1 MSRCNINFDNS
12 YQKLPAFLYEHV
24 APTPLKQPLLIHVT
38 ELKKELGLESL
49 SDSDLQKWLNG
60 EIKISNEQRIATRY
74 AGHQFGSFAGQLGDG
89 RAISLGEILTS
100 DGKRWEIQ
108 TKGSGKTPF
117 SRMGDGKA
125 VIRSSVREYICSEAM
140 YGLGI
145 PTSRVLAIIIGEDN
159 VYREKIERSAI
170 IARVFPSNIRFGH
183 FEICYHYNRKDVL
196 NDLIEYTRYT
206 FFDGVSVA
214 EMLALIIDK
223 TAMLMAHWQ
232 AVGFCHGV
240 MNTDNMSI
248 VGITIDYGPFGFLE
262 DTALSHVCNHSD
274 HQGRYAYD
282 SQPSVAAW
290 NLEKLLLCF
299 SDHLP
304 KESLINLINTFSELF
319 HTYYQKLYQRKF
331 GLTTIESEDNQ
342 LYSSLLQTLS
352 NLAIDYTF
360 FFRQLSNYKVYRINS
375 LSELW
380 NYYEKSEELIVWLS
394 LYDQRLERELSD
406 VVKRQVEMKS
416 VNPKYVL
423 RNYIAQEIIEE
434 VEKGENEKL
443 KSWLE
448 ILYSPFVEH
457 SEYES
462 YSKPTPTE
470 KKNYSVS
477 CSS

>member
-1 MSRCNINFDNS
+1 MLNVEINFDNS
-12 YQKLPAFLYEHV
+12 FQKLPAFLYEHV
-24 APTPLKQPLLIHVT
+24 VPAPLKDPTLIHVT
-38 ELKKELGLESL
+38 GLKKELGLESL
-49 SDSDLQKWLNG
+49 SDSILQKWLNG
-60 EIKISNEQRIATRY
+60 ETRFNNDQRIATRY
-74 AGHQFGSFAGQLGDG
+74 AGHQFGVFAGQLGDG
-89 RAISLGEILTS
+89 RAISLGEILDA

-117 SRMGDGKA
+117 SRTGDGRA
-125 VIRSSVREYICSEAM
+125 VIRSSVREYLCSEAM

-145 PTSRVLAIIIGEDN
+145 PSSRVLAIIIGQDK
-159 VYREKIERSAI
+159 VYRETIERSAI

-183 FEICYHYNRKDVL
+183 FEMCYHYNQKVVL

-206 FFDGVSVA
+206 FFGGIPVK
-214 EMLALIIDK
+214 EMLEQIIDK

-232 AVGFCHGV
+232 TVGFCHGV

-248 VGITIDYGPFGFLE
+248 LGITIDYGPFGFLE
-262 DTALSHVCNHSD
+262 DTTLSHVCNHSD
-274 HQGRYAYD
+274 HQGRYAYN

-290 NLEKLLLCF
+290 NLEKLLVCF
-299 SDHLP
+299 SNHLP
-304 KESLINLINTFSELF
+304 KEKLINLLDRFSVLF
-319 HTYYQKLYQRKF
+319 LSHYQKLWQRKI
-331 GLTTIESEDNQ
+331 GLITLEADDLSLFD
-342 LYSSLLQTLS
+342 SLLQMLNKLS
-352 NLAIDYTF
+352 IDYTF
-360 FFRQLSNYKVYRINS
+360 FFRQLCKYKINQLDS

-380 NYYEKSEELIVWLS
+380 NYYEKNEELTLWLS
-394 LYDQRLERELSD
+394 LYDQRLKRELSD
-406 VVKRQVEMKS
+406 DIKRQMEMKS

-434 VEKGENEKL
+434 AEKGGSEKL

-448 ILYSPFVEH
+448 ILYSPFAEH
-457 SEYES
+457 LEYES